1 MFFRVFSRD
10 DIDLTWAWLTYNLIR
25 DGLETANSMR
35 EQKGVVDDQK
45 KPSKWCSPKTKQHAK
60 QVRQQVLMPAEELS
74 SSRQL

>member
-25 DGLETANSMR
+25 DGLETANFMR

-45 KPSKWCSPKTKQHAK
+45 KPS
-60 QVRQQVLMPAEELS
+60 
-74 SSRQL
+74 

>member
-45 KPSKWCSPKTKQHAK
+45 KPS
-60 QVRQQVLMPAEELS
+60 
-74 SSRQL
+74 